1 MNSRVLHVT
10 GMTCDSCA
18 NHVEKALLTV
28 PGVHK
33 AEVSYPDALAR
44 VSGEPALD
52 PTMLVSA
59 VAAAGYRA
67 ALADAPP
74 AAMGSG
80 LLGKMREWLGSGDK
94 AGGDGGG
101 LHIAV
106 IGSGGAAMAAALK
119 AVEQGA
125 RVTLIER
132 GTLGGTCVNVGCVP
146 SKIMIRAAH
155 IAHLRRESPF
165 DGGIAAAPPAI
176 LRERLLAQQQARV
189 DELRHAKY
197 ENILDGNT
205 AITMLRGEARF
216 RDGHHLTVRLTDGG
230 EREVAFDRCLI
241 ATGASAAVPPIPGLK
256 DTPYWTSTEA
266 LESDTIPQRLAVIGS
281 SVVAVELAQA
291 FARLGSRV
299 TILARST
306 LFFREDPAIGEAVT
320 AAFRAEGIEVQEH
333 TQASHVAYAA
343 GEFVLTTGHGIVAA
357 DKLLVA
363 TGRTPNTRGLN
374 LEAAGVTI
382 NAQGAIV
389 IDKGMRTSNPHIYAA
404 GDCTDQPQFVYVAAA
419 AGTRAAINMTGG
431 DAALDLTAMP
441 AVVFTDP
448 QVATVGYSEAEA
460 HHDGIETDSRTLTL
474 DNVPRALAN
483 FDTRGFIKLVIEEG
497 SGRLIG
503 VQAVAP
509 EAGEL
514 IQTAVLAIRNRMT
527 VQELAEQ
534 LFPYLTMV
542 EGLKLAAQTFNKDVK
557 QLSCCAG

>member
-1 MNSRVLHVT
+1 MTHLKIT
-10 GMTCDSCA
+10 GMTCDGCA
-18 NHVEKALLTV
+18 AHVKAALEKV
-28 PGVHK
+28 PGVQS
-33 AEVSYPDALAR
+33 ADVSYATGSARLALNGGTA
-44 VSGEPALD
+44 PQDLIA
-52 PTMLVSA
+52 A
-59 VAAAGYRA
+59 VTGLGYRA
-67 ALADAPP
+67 ALADGPG
-74 AAMGSG
+74 AAAKGG
-80 LLGKMREWLGSGDK
+80 LFDRMREW
-94 AGGDGGG
+94 AGGGDEAGPGAGG

-119 AVEQGA
+119 AVEHGA

-132 GTLGGTCVNVGCVP
+132 GTIGGTCVNVGCVP

-165 DGGIAAAPPAI
+165 DQGLPAAAPAV
-176 LRERLLAQQQARV
+176 LRERLLAQQQGRV

-197 ENILDGNT
+197 EGILQNT
-205 AITMLRGEARF
+205 LAITVLRGEARF
-216 RDGHHLTVRLTDGG
+216 KNEHSLTVHMAEGG
-230 EREVAFDRCLI
+230 ECTVSFDRCLI
-241 ATGASAAVPPIPGLK
+241 ATGASPAIPPIPGLK

-266 LESDTIPQRLAVIGS
+266 LASDTIPERLAVIGS

-291 FARLGSRV
+291 FARLGSQV

-320 AAFRAEGIEVQEH
+320 AAFRAEGIEVLDH
-333 TQASHVAYAA
+333 TQASQVTHVDR
-343 GEFVLTTGHGIVAA
+343 EFVLTTGRGELRAER
-357 DKLLVA
+357 LLVA
-363 TGRTPNTRGLN
+363 TGRAPNTRSLH
-374 LEAAGVTI
+374 LEAAGVEV

-389 IDKGMRTSNPHIYAA
+389 IDRAMRTSTPHIYAA

-431 DAALDLTAMP
+431 SAELDLAAMP

-460 HHDGIETDSRTLTL
+460 HHDGIETDSRNLAL
-474 DNVPRALAN
+474 DNVPRALAD
-483 FDTRGFIKLVIEEG
+483 FDTRGFIKLVAEAG

-503 VQAVAP
+503 VQAMAP

-514 IQTAVLAIRNRMT
+514 IQTAALAIRHRMT
-527 VQELAEQ
+527 VQELADQ

>member
-1 MNSRVLHVT
+1 MIRLNID
-10 GMTCDSCA
+10 GMTCGSCA
-18 NHVEKALLTV
+18 MHVKEALEKV
-28 PGVHK
+28 PGVRS
-33 AEVSYPDALAR
+33 AVVSYPQGWAQLAADPGTPLDALTA
-44 VSGEPALD
+44 
-52 PTMLVSA
+52 A
-59 VAAAGYRA
+59 VVGLGYRA
-67 ALADAPP
+67 TLADAPP
-74 AAMGSG
+74 VEKQAG
-80 LLGKMREWLGSGDK
+80 LLDKALGWLGGKDK
-94 AGGDGGG
+94 SDGTENG

-119 AVEQGA
+119 AVERGA

-155 IAHLRRESPF
+155 IAHVRRESPF
-165 DGGIAAAPPAI
+165 DAGLSAMPPTV
-176 LRERLLAQQQARV
+176 LRDRLLAQQQARV

-197 ENILDGNT
+197 EGILDGNP
-205 AITMLRGEARF
+205 AITVLHGSARF
-216 RDGHHLTVRLTDGG
+216 QDGHTLVVSLNEGG
-230 EREVAFDRCLI
+230 ERTVTFDRCLI
-241 ATGASAAVPPIPGLK
+241 ATGASPAIPVIPGLN

-266 LESDTIPQRLAVIGS
+266 LASDTLPKRLAVIGS

-299 TILARST
+299 TILARRT
-306 LFFREDPAIGEAVT
+306 LLFREDPAIGEALT
-320 AAFRAEGIEVQEH
+320 AAFRAEGIDVLEH
-333 TQASHVAYAA
+333 TQASKVAYA
-343 GEFVLTTGHGIVAA
+343 GREFVLTTGHGEVRA
-357 DKLLVA
+357 DRLLIA
-363 TGRTPNTRGLN
+363 TGRAPNTRDLN
-374 LEAAGVTI
+374 LETAGVKL
-382 NAQGAIV
+382 NERGAIV
-389 IDKGMRTSNPHIYAA
+389 VDDHMRTSNPHIFAA

-431 DAALDLTAMP
+431 EAALDLTAMP

-460 HHDGIETDSRTLTL
+460 HHDGIETDSRVLTL

-483 FDTRGFIKLVIEEG
+483 FDTRGFIKLVMEVG

-514 IQTAVLAIRNRMT
+514 IQTAALAIRNRMT
-527 VQELAEQ
+527 VQALADQ

-542 EGLKLAAQTFNKDVK
+542 EGLKLAAQTFAKDVK